1 MLFQYTNIDRSTI
14 RLVKFLPYST
24 PTNIYLSLEH
34 QSRYYESNVRYNAL
48 SYVCGDINDRK
59 SITMGGRTFLVTSNL
74 FAALSA
80 MVQHHDIS
88 TRFWV
93 DSICINQQDPIEKS
107 MEANQIWRVFSH
119 ASKVMSWIGPRDE
132 STGQAFDA
140 LDQGNSDGEG
150 LVASSILNREY
161 FHRAWVRAEILSS
174 RSPEIICG
182 EHKCDF
188 SSLKNFFRDRDSI
201 KDVPAST
208 LQLIK
213 SHGTQNQKPS
223 ISLPQQFQSILTEY
237 ATSHTSDPRD
247 RIFALLNDSRIQAL
261 DSVDLPGISYSFSVE
276 TIALRVIRFYDK
288 LSLSSEDSHESTS
301 THSFLTSLAKP
312 LDLPDSMSAFSKMIQ
327 GQIEDSGSADETD
340 RSGPVM
346 REILGSSQPGQKSRY

>member
-1 MLFQYTNIDRSTI
+1 MLFQYTNIDRNTI

-24 PTNIYLSLEH
+24 PSNIYLSLEH

-80 MVQHHDIS
+80 MVQHHDTS

-107 MEANQIWRVFSH
+107 MEANQIWRIFSY
-119 ASKVMSWIGPRDE
+119 ASKVMSWIGSSDE
-132 STGQAFDA
+132 NTGKFFDA
-140 LDQGNSDGEG
+140 LDQGSSDGQE

-161 FHRAWVRAEILSS
+161 FRRAWVRAEILSS
-174 RSPEIICG
+174 RAPEILCG
-182 EHKCDF
+182 QHKCDF
-188 SSLKNFFRDRDSI
+188 SSLQSFLKGRDSI
-201 KDVPAST
+201 EHVPTGT

-213 SHGTQNQKPS
+213 SHGTQSPEPS
-223 ISLPQQFQSILTEY
+223 APLSQRFQSILDEY
-237 ATSHTSDPRD
+237 ANSHTSDPRD
-247 RIFALLNDSRIQAL
+247 RIFALLNDPRVQAL

-276 TIALRVIRFYDK
+276 TIALRVILFYDK
-288 LSLSSEDSHESTS
+288 LSLQPQNSQDSTA
-301 THSFLTSLAKP
+301 TQAFLTSLAKT
-312 LDLPDSMSAFSKMIQ
+312 LDLPDSMSALSKLIQ
-327 GQIEDSGSADETD
+327 DLIEDADSADRID

-346 REILGSSQPGQKSRY
+346 RYLLSDIEPGQKSRY